1 MMIIHK
7 PQLTTT
13 ANLSLSA
20 LCVSLSA
27 LSVFVYMC
35 TRTVEL
41 LWRCKLYG
49 IWYLGLVELLIC
61 RMQEL
66 HDVGAQVPIGE
77 FLKGEF
83 TD

>member
-1 MMIIHK
+1 MAM
-7 PQLTTT
+7 Q
-13 ANLSLSA
+13 A
-20 LCVSLSA
+20 
-27 LSVFVYMC
+27 
-35 TRTVEL
+35 
-41 LWRCKLYG
+41 
-49 IWYLGLVELLIC
+49 IWYLIPVVELLIC